1 MKRNIISSLF
11 IIIGLVLMVS
21 SLGIRMYSKNKEAQL
36 IKEFN
41 NDIALE
47 NSKNDDKN
55 HDKNYGKQKRKI
67 IKYTNGDGD
76 KIAIMEIPSISLQSI
91 IVEGTNMDDLR
102 YYLGHFKNTAMPAGI
117 SGNFSIAG
125 HSSTIYN
132 EILNEL
138 YKVNIKDEI
147 KIKTLTGEY
156 DYIITKK
163 FVVEPSEVGVLD
175 QDENKKSMTI
185 VTCTDKGK
193 KRLIVKAEME
203 K

>member
-55 HDKNYGKQKRKI
+55 HDKNYGKQKRKT

-102 YYLGHFKNTAMPAGI
+102 YYLGHFKDTTMPGI
-117 SGNFSIAG
+117 NGNFSIAG

-163 FVVEPSEVGVLD
+163 FVVEPSEIGVLD

-193 KRLIVKAEME
+193 KRLIVKAEM
-203 K
+203 KK

>member
-21 SLGIRMYSKNKEAQL
+21 SLGIRMYSKNKESQL

-55 HDKNYGKQKRKI
+55 HDKNYGKQKRKR

-102 YYLGHFKNTAMPAGI
+102 YYLGHFKNTAMPGI
-117 SGNFSIAG
+117 NGNFSIAG

-163 FVVEPSEVGVLD
+163 FVVEPTEIGVLD

-193 KRLIVKAEME
+193 KRLIVKAEM
-203 K
+203 KK

>member
-11 IIIGLVLMVS
+11 IIIGLVLMAS
-21 SLGIRMYSKNKEAQL
+21 SIGIRMYSKNKEAQL

-47 NSKNDDKN
+47 NRKNDDQN
-55 HDKNYGKQKRKI
+55 HDKNYGKQKRKT

-102 YYLGHFKNTAMPAGI
+102 YYLGHFKDTAMPGI
-117 SGNFSIAG
+117 NGNFSIAG

-138 YKVNIKDEI
+138 YKVNVRDEI

-163 FVVEPSEVGVLD
+163 FVVGPSEIGVLD

-193 KRLIVKAEME
+193 KRLIVKAEM
-203 K
+203 KK

>member
-11 IIIGLVLMVS
+11 IIIGLVLMAS

-55 HDKNYGKQKRKI
+55 HDKNYGKQKRKT

-102 YYLGHFKNTAMPAGI
+102 YYLGHFKNTAMPGI
-117 SGNFSIAG
+117 NGNFSIAG

-138 YKVNIKDEI
+138 YKVNVRDEI

-156 DYIITKK
+156 DYIIIKK

-193 KRLIVKAEME
+193 KRLIVKAEM
-203 K
+203 KK

>member
-55 HDKNYGKQKRKI
+55 HDKNYGKQKRKTI
-67 IKYTNGDGD
+67 RYTNGDGD

-102 YYLGHFKNTAMPAGI
+102 YYLGHFKDTAMPGI
-117 SGNFSIAG
+117 NGNFSIAG

-163 FVVEPSEVGVLD
+163 FVVETSEIGVLD

-193 KRLIVKAEME
+193 KRLIVKAEM
-203 K
+203 KK

>member
-47 NSKNDDKN
+47 NNKTD
-55 HDKNYGKQKRKI
+55 DKNYGKQNRKT

-102 YYLGHFKNTAMPAGI
+102 YYLGHFKNTAMPGI
-117 SGNFSIAG
+117 NGNFSIAG

-163 FVVEPSEVGVLD
+163 FVVEPTEIGVLD

-193 KRLIVKAEME
+193 KRLIVKAEM
-203 K
+203 KK

>member
-102 YYLGHFKNTAMPAGI
+102 YYLGHFKNTAMPGI

-156 DYIITKK
+156 
-163 FVVEPSEVGVLD
+163 
-175 QDENKKSMTI
+175 
-185 VTCTDKGK
+185 
-193 KRLIVKAEME
+193 
-203 K
+203 

>member
-21 SLGIRMYSKNKEAQL
+21 SLGIRMYSKNKETQL

-41 NDIALE
+41 NDIDLE

-55 HDKNYGKQKRKI
+55 HDKNYGKQKRKT

-102 YYLGHFKNTAMPAGI
+102 YYLGHFKDTAMPGI
-117 SGNFSIAG
+117 NGNFSIAG

-138 YKVNIKDEI
+138 YKVNVRDEI

-163 FVVEPSEVGVLD
+163 FVVEPSEIGVLD
-175 QDENKKSMTI
+175 QDQNKKSMTI

-193 KRLIVKAEME
+193 KRLIVKAEM
-203 K
+203 KK

>member
-102 YYLGHFKNTAMPAGI
+102 YYLGHFKNTAMPGI

>member
-11 IIIGLVLMVS
+11 IIIGLVLMAS
-21 SLGIRMYSKNKEAQL
+21 SLSIRMYSKNKEAQL

-55 HDKNYGKQKRKI
+55 HDKNYGKQKRKT

-102 YYLGHFKNTAMPAGI
+102 YYLGHFENTAMPGI
-117 SGNFSIAG
+117 NGNFSIAG

-138 YKVNIKDEI
+138 YKVNVRDEI

-193 KRLIVKAEME
+193 KRLIVKAEM
-203 K
+203 KK

>member
-55 HDKNYGKQKRKI
+55 HDKNYGKQKRKT

-102 YYLGHFKNTAMPAGI
+102 YYLGHFKNTAMPGI
-117 SGNFSIAG
+117 NGNFSIAG

-163 FVVEPSEVGVLD
+163 FVVESTEIGVLD

-193 KRLIVKAEME
+193 KRLIVKAEM
-203 K
+203 KK

>member
-102 YYLGHFKNTAMPAGI
+102 YYLGHFKNTAMPGI

-185 VTCTDKGK
+185 VTYTDKGK

>member
-102 YYLGHFKNTAMPAGI
+102 YYLGHFKNTAMPGI

-138 YKVNIKDEI
+138 YKVNVRDEI

>member
-41 NDIALE
+41 NDIVLE

-55 HDKNYGKQKRKI
+55 HDKNYGKQKRKT

-76 KIAIMEIPSISLQSI
+76 KIAIMEIPSISLRSI

-102 YYLGHFKNTAMPAGI
+102 YYLGHFKNTAMPGI
-117 SGNFSIAG
+117 NGNFSIAG

-163 FVVEPSEVGVLD
+163 FVVEPTEIGVLD

-193 KRLIVKAEME
+193 KRLIVKAEM
-203 K
+203 KK

>member
-102 YYLGHFKNTAMPAGI
+102 YYLGHFKNTAMPGI

-138 YKVNIKDEI
+138 YKVNIKDKI

>member
-102 YYLGHFKNTAMPAGI
+102 YYLGHFKNTAMPGI

-147 KIKTLTGEY
+147 KIKTLRGEY

>member
-47 NSKNDDKN
+47 NSKNHDKN
-55 HDKNYGKQKRKI
+55 HDKNYGKQKRKT

-102 YYLGHFKNTAMPAGI
+102 YYLGHFKDTAMPGI
-117 SGNFSIAG
+117 NGNFSIAG

-138 YKVNIKDEI
+138 YKVNVRDEI

-163 FVVEPSEVGVLD
+163 IVVEPSEIGVLD

-193 KRLIVKAEME
+193 KRLIVKAEM
-203 K
+203 KK